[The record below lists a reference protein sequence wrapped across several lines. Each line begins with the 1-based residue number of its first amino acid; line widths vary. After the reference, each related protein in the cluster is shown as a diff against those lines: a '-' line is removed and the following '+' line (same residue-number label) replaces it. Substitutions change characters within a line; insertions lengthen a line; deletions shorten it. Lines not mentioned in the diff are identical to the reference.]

1 MKKRSIAIFLATV
14 MISLTAC
21 DGSSE
26 ADNSSKEPAKE
37 EEQQTSEGKTHLTVW
52 TGYPDN
58 NDWLEWVTAEFEKEN
73 ADIDVEVTTFP
84 ITDFENKIA
93 AAIPAGSCSD
103 VISVNPSFVYAF
115 NSTGKFAQVP
125 EELQELVNSG
135 IYDDAVALESSYQG
149 AVVSVPHMLSNAAW
163 FYNKDY
169 FEEAGLEDVPHS
181 LNEVLEYAQKL
192 AKYDDNGNLVRSG
205 VSLRLTGGASGTTE
219 KWWNMLMQNGG
230 SLIEETGDGKYVAG
244 YNNQAGFDTM
254 CYYLDALYKYHVDN
268 FDVLHDNE
276 AFMAGDTAMFQREAN
291 VIVELAKNAPDLN
304 YGTFPMFTANIAIT
318 KSWYVLD
325 NGDTAKT
332 DAGWKYVEFV
342 NRPENMIEY
351 HRMTGYQPARK
362 DLDMSELIADVPQR
376 EAFFTDFDQVYTYV
390 AIDEFQEIMVKL
402 AARLMDAFTKEE
414 MCGNEEMIWQF
425 LQEASD
431 ETNALLK
438 ENGHYGGE

>member
-1 MKKRSIAIFLATV
+1 
-14 MISLTAC
+14 
-21 DGSSE
+21 
-26 ADNSSKEPAKE
+26 
-37 EEQQTSEGKTHLTVW
+37 
-52 TGYPDN
+52 
-58 NDWLEWVTAEFEKEN
+58 
-73 ADIDVEVTTFP
+73 
-84 ITDFENKIA
+84 
-93 AAIPAGSCSD
+93 
-103 VISVNPSFVYAF
+103 
-115 NSTGKFAQVP
+115 
-125 EELQELVNSG
+125 
-135 IYDDAVALESSYQG
+135 
-149 AVVSVPHMLSNAAW
+149 
-163 FYNKDY
+163 
-169 FEEAGLEDVPHS
+169 
-181 LNEVLEYAQKL
+181 
-192 AKYDDNGNLVRSG
+192 
-205 VSLRLTGGASGTTE
+205 
-219 KWWNMLMQNGG
+219 
-230 SLIEETGDGKYVAG
+230 
-244 YNNQAGFDTM
+244 
-254 CYYLDALYKYHVDN
+254 
-268 FDVLHDNE
+268 
-276 AFMAGDTAMFQREAN
+276 MFQREAN

>member
-1 MKKRSIAIFLATV
+1 M
-14 MISLTAC
+14 
-21 DGSSE
+21 
-26 ADNSSKEPAKE
+26 
-37 EEQQTSEGKTHLTVW
+37 
-52 TGYPDN
+52 
-58 NDWLEWVTAEFEKEN
+58 
-73 ADIDVEVTTFP
+73 
-84 ITDFENKIA
+84 
-93 AAIPAGSCSD
+93 
-103 VISVNPSFVYAF
+103 
-115 NSTGKFAQVP
+115 
-125 EELQELVNSG
+125 
-135 IYDDAVALESSYQG
+135 
-149 AVVSVPHMLSNAAW
+149 
-163 FYNKDY
+163 
-169 FEEAGLEDVPHS
+169 
-181 LNEVLEYAQKL
+181 EYAQKL

-332 DAGWKYVEFV
+332 DAGWKYVGFV